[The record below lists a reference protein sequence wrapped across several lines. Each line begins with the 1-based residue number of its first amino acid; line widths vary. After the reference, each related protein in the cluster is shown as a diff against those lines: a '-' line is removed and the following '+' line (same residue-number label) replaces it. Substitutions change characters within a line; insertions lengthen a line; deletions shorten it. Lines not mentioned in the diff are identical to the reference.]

1 MATLKVIF
9 ADTVMPLKLIVP
21 TLHISVCAS
30 NLTLIFI
37 LVYSHLSCY
46 FAITSVDFS
55 NLNNVLTN
63 LNSMTAVK
71 PALIPLLLARLR
83 GHKFD
88 PSDSESPPAL
98 PVGLKLLVKVALIAI
113 VAVVFHYLS
122 NN

>member
-1 MATLKVIF
+1 MK
-9 ADTVMPLKLIVP
+9 
-21 TLHISVCAS
+21 
-30 NLTLIFI
+30 
-37 LVYSHLSCY
+37 
-46 FAITSVDFS
+46 FS

-63 LNSMTAVK
+63 LNSITDTR

-88 PSDSESPPAL
+88 PSDSESPPAS

-122 NN
+122 NS